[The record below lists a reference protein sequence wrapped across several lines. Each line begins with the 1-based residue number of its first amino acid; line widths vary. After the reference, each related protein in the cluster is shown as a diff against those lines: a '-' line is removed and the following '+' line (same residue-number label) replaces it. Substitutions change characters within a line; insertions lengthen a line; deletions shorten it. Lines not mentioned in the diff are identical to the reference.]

1 MKLKDM
7 ILTSLLIAIG
17 FVLHYIVPPIVG
29 GMKPDFLLAMLFV
42 ALYIDHSPKNA
53 IVAGI
58 LAGIFSAL
66 TTGFPGGQIAN
77 MCDKIVTAFVV
88 MTMIKLFANV
98 NSNISVLVTAFIGT
112 VISGVVFLQTALLI
126 VGNLPVAFPV
136 LFTTVVIPA
145 AIVNTIA
152 TFICYKVVFST
163 KNMVAHKA

>member
-1 MKLKDM
+1 MKLKNM

-17 FVLHYIVPPIVG
+17 LVLHYIVPPIVG

-42 ALYIDHSPKNA
+42 ALYIDNSPKNA
-53 IVAGI
+53 LVAGI

-66 TTGFPGGQIAN
+66 TTGFPGGQVAN

-88 MTMIKLFANV
+88 MLMIRVFDKF
-98 NSNISVLVTAFIGT
+98 NSNFSVIITAFVGT

-145 AIVNTIA
+145 ALVNTIA
-152 TFICYKVVFST
+152 TFLCYKIVIST
-163 KNMVAHKA
+163 KNMVTRNV